1 MWCKDRPSPCLKTET
16 EKACI
21 LVNLRLILLPLIFE
35 ATGLLEL
42 NHLLKEAVVMRNVMV
57 ASICSLLVLTGTTA
71 TAQSGTDWTEGAITA
86 IGIGVPPV
94 NARTKGQGRAMAR
107 RAATVD
113 AQRLLVE
120 ILQGVNVDAETTV
133 ENFMANDIVKT
144 RVKGIL
150 RGARQV
156 GKPTYMDDGSVEV
169 TLAVN
174 LRGTLSDV
182 LLPKEGFGEPP
193 AEEATAPPEPDGNTG
208 LIIDARGL
216 GLSPAMAPKIVD
228 EADKLVYGAKLV
240 SRKAA
245 VTHGIA
251 VYEKD
256 LDTAK
261 KNDRIGSNPL
271 VIKGT
276 KAKGRNKTNVVVS
289 DDDGAKTRI
298 AAEGQAFLNQ
308 CKVVV
313 VVD

>member
-1 MWCKDRPSPCLKTET
+1 MKN
-16 EKACI
+16 I
-21 LVNLRLILLPLIFE
+21 LV
-35 ATGLLEL
+35 AG
-42 NHLLKEAVVMRNVMV
+42 
-57 ASICSLLVLTGTTA
+57 ICLLVILSGTTVS
-71 TAQSGTDWTEGAITA
+71 AQSGADWTEGAITA
-86 IGIGVPPV
+86 IGFGVPPL
-94 NARTKGQGRAMAR
+94 NARSKGQARAMAR

-113 AQRLLVE
+113 AQRLLIEV
-120 ILQGVNVDAETTV
+120 LQGVNVDAETTV
-133 ENFMANDIVKT
+133 ENAMANDIVKT
-144 RVKGIL
+144 KVKGIL

-182 LLPKEGFGEPP
+182 LLPKDGFGG
-193 AEEATAPPEPDGNTG
+193 APPEEEEAPEAPDGNTG

-216 GLSPAMAPKIVD
+216 GLSPAMAPKVVD
-228 EADKLVYGAKLV
+228 EADKLVYGAKIV
-240 SRKAA
+240 SREAA

-251 VYEKD
+251 IYEKD
-256 LDTAK
+256 FETAK
-261 KNDRIGSNPL
+261 KNDRIGDNPL

-289 DDDGAKTRI
+289 DDDGAKARK
-298 AAEGQAFLNQ
+298 AAEGQSFLNQ